1 LATLTPGFSGAEIS
15 NLCNEAAIL
24 AARNNKTVISVK
36 DFENAAERVMAGLE
50 RKTLINKEEQKVRFL
65 KLLDNS
71 NS

>member
-1 LATLTPGFSGAEIS
+1 MATLTPGFSGAEIS